1 LFQSLSYRLKV
12 PLALTAVILLTEVVL
27 TTALLT
33 RALADAKR
41 DLRASAN
48 SLARTLARTVR
59 DPLLKEDV
67 WRTYEIVRAPIASK
81 DPSSPLREIVVLDA
95 RHEVYASS
103 EPSRIRIKAQE
114 GRLPLEMQLV
124 LQALARQHGD
134 FSFDFPGYLAGRDAA
149 AAVRLDSDDGSTI
162 GYVVLSYQAHRL
174 YDRAASVLLE
184 VVAISVPGLLILLP
198 LGWFWGNRIVKPLT
212 SLAAV
217 MRRVGHEPPAE
228 LAAQV
233 RLEGADETGQLAA
246 QFRSMLHQLED
257 KDQLERQ
264 VLVAERLA
272 AVGRLSAGIAHE
284 INNPLGGMLNAVD
297 TLSRHG
303 DLDSFGQKTVG
314 LLQRGLT
321 QIRSTVG
328 ALLLEARLD
337 SPAMQPADWEDLR
350 TLIGPQLPA
359 KQARLEWGCDV
370 EGPLGL
376 PAHMVRQL
384 VLNLLLNAA
393 SAVEAGG
400 RVSLRASATRRT
412 LTVRISNSGQHIPPE
427 ALERLFEPYSA
438 EGKPIPGMGYG
449 LGLWVSYQIV
459 TQLGGTI
466 SASSEPGH
474 TVFEVV
480 LPLAEARD
488 ARTKAVSY

>member
-1 LFQSLSYRLKV
+1 MFQNLSYRVKV
-12 PLALTAVILLTEVVL
+12 PLALTAVILLAEVVL
-27 TTALLT
+27 TAALLT
-33 RALADAKR
+33 RTFSDAKR

-48 SLARTLARTVR
+48 GLAKTLALTVR
-59 DPLLKEDV
+59 EPLVKDEL
-67 WRTYEIVRAPIASK
+67 WRAYEIVQAPAATK
-81 DPSSPLREIVVLDA
+81 DPSSPLQDIVVLDA
-95 RHEVYASS
+95 RQRVYTSS
-103 EPSRIRIKAQE
+103 APSKYRVTAPAGSLPTE
-114 GRLPLEMQLV
+114 MRL
-124 LQALARQHGD
+124 ALAAVTQSAKR
-134 FSFDFPGYLAGRDAA
+134 FYFDFPGYLANRNAA
-149 AAVRLDSDDGSTI
+149 AAVPVSSNDGSVV
-162 GYVVLSYQAHRL
+162 GYVLLSYEAHRL
-174 YDRAASVLLE
+174 YARAALTLLE
-184 VVAISVPGLLILLP
+184 VAAITVPALLILLP
-198 LGWFWGNRIVKPLT
+198 LGWIWGDRIVKPLT
-212 SLAAV
+212 NLAAV
-217 MRRVGHEPPAE
+217 MQRVGHEPPVE

-233 RLEGADETGQLAA
+233 DPQGADETGQLAK
-246 QFRSMLHQLED
+246 QFRSMLHQLGD

-303 DLDSFGQKTVG
+303 NLDSFAQKTLG

-337 SPAMQPADWEDLR
+337 SPAMQPADWDDLR
-350 TLIGPQLPA
+350 TLIAPQLAA
-359 KQARLEWGCDV
+359 KQARLEWVCAI
-370 EGPLGL
+370 EGAIAL

-393 SAVEAGG
+393 KAVEAGG
-400 RVSLRASATRRT
+400 RVTLRASATRSNV
-412 LTVRISNSGQHIPPE
+412 TVEISNSGQHIPAD
-427 ALERLFEPYSA
+427 ALEHLFEPYSA
-438 EGKPIPGMGYG
+438 EGEPAPGKGYG

-466 SASSEPGH
+466 SASSEPRD

-480 LPLAEARD
+480 LPHAEAHD
-488 ARTKAVSY
+488 ARTTAVSY